1 MKKFLSAG
9 SLADFNKRDID
20 DNPQL
25 AKWIFGKNYARLK
38 QIKLK
43 YDPNNKFNNGLF

>member
-1 MKKFLSAG
+1 MKKFLTAG

-25 AKWIFGKNYARLK
+25 GRWMP
-38 QIKLK
+38 
-43 YDPNNKFNNGLF
+43 YDIASIAPSTMITF